1 MNKSGNTNLS
11 SLVHRRLSEVLL
23 FESNDPRFKNVTIS
37 RVEATGN
44 LTFAKVFVSVFP
56 PEGCAN
62 LIKSLNHASGF
73 FSRQLGQILKTR
85 NTPQLIF
92 KYDSGFDHSDE
103 IESLLKGATSKIPK
117 GSAKKTQIDINS
129 KIFR

>member
-1 MNKSGNTNLS
+1 MKKSGKTNLS

-23 FESNDPRFKNVTIS
+23 FESNDPRFSNVTIS
-37 RVEATGN
+37 RVEASGN
-44 LTFAKVFVSVFP
+44 LSIAKIFVSIFP
-56 PEGCAN
+56 PEGHDD

-73 FSRQLGQILKTR
+73 FSRQLGQVLNTR

-103 IESLLKGATSKIPK
+103 IEKLLKGILPEDSNPQQINVNSPK
-117 GSAKKTQIDINS
+117 
-129 KIFR
+129 